1 MVALVGVPSPLAR
14 DHLLVLLLGCCTAGE
29 LCVLRGLGLYVC
41 LVRGRFQPMSG
52 CWLGSPVV
60 PRGTQ
65 GGGLG
70 VVLVGLWTVFF
81 FIFVF

>member
-14 DHLLVLLLGCCTAGE
+14 DHLLVLLWGCCVAGE
-29 LCVLRGLGLYVC
+29 VCVLRVVGLCVY
-41 LVRGRFQPMSG
+41 LVRGRFQPLSG

-60 PRGTQ
+60 PRGAR

-70 VVLVGLWTVFF
+70 VVLVGL
-81 FIFVF
+81 